1 MTGVGIRI
9 PADSIFSSAGMDRI
23 SPVDPVVGKGTLLFI
38 EPRLWPMAGVP
49 TSTVPNQ
56 SGWAVDLMG
65 AGASELTVGN
75 NLTSRSLAERG
86 SMGTMHVAF
95 KRTTNGTGG
104 TETFVFQNQ
113 TVRNYV
119 AANQDHEYF
128 LAVSMRPTRIPHGS
142 WNPTPSQRILGFPAL
157 PFGTSDAMSIRVNT
171 DRSVVTGYPTTDPP
185 RTFVQMLTIRDD
197 SAAAAG
203 VAAAAF
209 SGTLGEPSE
218 SPSLLVFHN
227 GGIDSVGMSFK
238 VYFAL
243 MEDLTV
249 SGRTPEQVMEL
260 VNAKHVAQLAVD
272 GAYRGDIV
280 TDPYTL

>member
-23 SPVDPVVGKGTLLFI
+23 SPVDPVVGEGTLLFV

-56 SGWAVDLMG
+56 SGWAVDLLG
-65 AGASELTVGN
+65 AGARDLTVGN
-75 NLTSRSLAERG
+75 NVTTGLVERG
-86 SMGTMHVAF
+86 SKGTLHVAF
-95 KRTTNGTGG
+95 KRTTSGVGG
-104 TETFVFQNQ
+104 NETFVLQNQ
-113 TVRNYV
+113 TVRDYV
-119 AANQDHEYF
+119 AANPTHSYF

-142 WNPTPSQRILGFPAL
+142 WSPSSSQRILGFSQ
-157 PFGTSDAMSIRVNT
+157 TSNDSMNLRVNAALEI
-171 DRSVVTGYPTTDPP
+171 VGGYPAGY
-185 RTFVQMLTIRDD
+185 RTFTQPLTIRDD

-203 VAAAAF
+203 VSMAAF
-209 SGTLGEPSE
+209 SQTLGTPSS

-238 VYFAL
+238 VYFA
-243 MEDLTV
+243 MIEDLTV
-249 SGRTPEQVMEL
+249 SGRTPEQVAAL
-260 VNAKHVAQLAVD
+260 VNAKHTAQLAE
-272 GAYRGDIV
+272 GGPYRGDIV